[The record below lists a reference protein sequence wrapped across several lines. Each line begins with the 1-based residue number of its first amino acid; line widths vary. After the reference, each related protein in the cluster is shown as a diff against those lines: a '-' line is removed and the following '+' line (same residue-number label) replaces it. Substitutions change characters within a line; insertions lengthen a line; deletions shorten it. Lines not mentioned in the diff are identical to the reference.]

1 MPVAVR
7 PDVVFVRGSGSWLED
22 DAGHRYLDLVQ
33 GWAVNALGHASPVV
47 AAALA
52 SQAALLVNPSPAF
65 LNAPLI
71 ACTRRLAELTGMDQ
85 VFLCSTGAEANEGAI
100 KLARRWGARHRGGA
114 HEIVVVA
121 DAFHGR
127 TLATMCA
134 SGKPGWD
141 TLFAPPGAS
150 AAVSGFV
157 RVARDPLAITAAITS
172 RTCAVMLEPI
182 LGEAGVVPFPDGDLQ
197 AIRALTAERG
207 VLLIADEVQ
216 TGCGRTGT
224 FLACQHAGVVPD
236 IVTMGK
242 GIGGGVPAA
251 ALLCTHA
258 AMAFA
263 PGDQGGTYPGTPLIA
278 AVVQAV
284 IDTVGSAAF
293 LARVRM
299 AGERLAAGLS
309 LFGAVRG
316 RGLLLAVDLG
326 RPVAAEVVERARD
339 LGLLINAPR
348 PHVLR
353 LMPALTISDDEIDL
367 ALERLALALGMV
379 RP

>member
-1 MPVAVR
+1 MPVTTR

-22 DAGHRYLDLVQ
+22 DAGTHYLDLVQ

-47 AAALA
+47 AEALA
-52 SQAALLVNPSPAF
+52 RQAAILVNPSPSF
-65 LNAPLI
+65 LNAPQI
-71 ACTRRLAELTGMDQ
+71 ACCARLAELTGMDQ

-141 TLFAPPGAS
+141 TLFAAPGAT
-150 AAVSGFV
+150 AMVGGFV
-157 RVARDPLAITAAITS
+157 RVPRDSLKIAAAIGPQ
-172 RTCAVMLEPI
+172 TCAVMVEPI
-182 LGEAGVVPFPDGDLQ
+182 LGEAGVVPIPEDDLR
-197 AIRALTAERG
+197 AIRASTSEKG

-224 FLACQHAGVVPD
+224 FLACQHTGVRPD

-251 ALLCTHA
+251 ALLCRSDV
-258 AMAFA
+258 MAFA
-263 PGDQGGTYPGTPLIA
+263 AGDQGGTYPGTPLIA
-278 AVVQAV
+278 AVVHAV
-284 IDTVGSAAF
+284 IGTVGQDAF
-293 LARVRM
+293 LLRVRA
-299 AGERLAAGLS
+299 AGARLAAGLQA
-309 LFGAVRG
+309 FGAVRG
-316 RGLLLAVDLG
+316 RGLLLAVELG
-326 RPVAAEVVERARD
+326 RPIAAAVVERAMA

-348 PHVLR
+348 PDVLR
-353 LMPALTISDDEIDL
+353 LMPALTISDAEIDL
-367 ALERLALALGMV
+367 ALERLAVAVGQV
-379 RP
+379 PS

>member
-1 MPVAVR
+1 MPVTTR

-22 DAGHRYLDLVQ
+22 DAGTNYLDLVQ

-47 AAALA
+47 AEALA
-52 SQAALLVNPSPAF
+52 RQAAILVNPSPSF
-65 LNAPLI
+65 LNAPQI
-71 ACTRRLAELTGMDQ
+71 ACCARLAELTGMDQ

-114 HEIVVVA
+114 HEIVVVD

-141 TLFAPPGAS
+141 TLFAPPGAT
-150 AAVSGFV
+150 AMVSGFV
-157 RVARDPLAITAAITS
+157 RVPRDPAKIAAAIGPL
-172 RTCAVMLEPI
+172 TCAVMIEPI
-182 LGEAGVVPFPDGDLQ
+182 LGEAGVVPITDGDLQ
-197 AIRALTAERG
+197 QIRALTSEIG

-224 FLACQHAGVVPD
+224 FLACTHAGVRPD

-251 ALLCTHA
+251 ALLCRNDV
-258 AMAFA
+258 MAFA
-263 PGDQGGTYPGTPLIA
+263 AGDQGGTYPGTPLIA
-278 AVVQAV
+278 AVVLAV
-284 IDTVGSAAF
+284 IDTVGQDAF
-293 LARVRM
+293 LQRVQA
-299 AGERLAAGLS
+299 AGTRLAAGLQI
-309 LFGAVRG
+309 FGAVRG

-326 RPVAAEVVERARD
+326 QPIAAAVVERARA

-348 PHVLR
+348 PDVLR
-353 LMPALTISDDEIDL
+353 LMPALTISDAEIDL
-367 ALERLALALGMV
+367 ALERLAVAVGQV
-379 RP
+379 RS